1 MSIID
6 KNPLFKKNIYLLLA
20 VGYKKLENI
29 AQAIKMLN
37 FCVQKFPKYYDAYIY
52 RGKLFMKDK
61 KYEKALQDFS
71 YAIQLNDQR
80 ALGLLGKADCL
91 RFMG

>member
-1 MSIID
+1 
-6 KNPLFKKNIYLLLA
+6 
-20 VGYKKLENI
+20 
-29 AQAIKMLN
+29 
-37 FCVQKFPKYYDAYIY
+37 
-52 RGKLFMKDK
+52 MKDK